1 MRATNGEA
9 QATGAG
15 RGRGWLRVEA
25 AAVVRHA
32 WLRPFGVGGAEK
44 LGMTGGAEWVRLGQE
59 SCLGASDWE
68 TAVLLMPVLMP
79 VLMLMLMLMP
89 VLMRAPQS
97 WRERRRQSVRTRQYC
112 CSSQRLSLLK
122 LYYSTCRE

>member
-32 WLRPFGVGGAEK
+32 WLRSFGVGGAEK

-68 TAVLLMPVLMP
+68 TAVLLMPVLM
-79 VLMLMLMLMP
+79 LMLMP

-97 WRERRRQSVRTRQYC
+97 WRERSRQSVRTRQYC